1 MVEFHSVENGYKV
14 TGVDNVVDKIV
25 FSDALSNVWY
35 TVTYYKLYVKDPTDK
50 AIAKIVF
57 IELVKKQ
64 GMAKLAEKFNV
75 DVSTIWRN
83 YHKKG
88 TRISPRLT
96 KAVLK
101 TYPTIEIK
109 KARVI
114 LQACRNEYLVQEWLS
129 HNE

>member
-1 MVEFHSVENGYKV
+1 MIEFHSVENGYKV

-25 FSDALSNVWY
+25 FSDVLDNLWY
-35 TVTYYKLYVKDPTDK
+35 AVPYYKLYVKDPTDK

-75 DVSTIWRN
+75 DVSTISRN

-88 TRISPRLT
+88 TRISPLLT

-101 TYPTIEIK
+101 TYPIEIK
-109 KARVI
+109 KARVV

-129 HNE
+129 NNE

>member
-1 MVEFHSVENGYKV
+1 MIEFHSVENGYKV

-25 FSDALSNVWY
+25 FSDVLNNLWY
-35 TVTYYKLYVKDPTDK
+35 TVAHYKLYVKDPTDK

-101 TYPTIEIK
+101 TYPIEIK
-109 KARVI
+109 KARVV

-129 HNE
+129 NNE

>member
-1 MVEFHSVENGYKV
+1 MIEFHSVENGYKV

-25 FSDALSNVWY
+25 FSDVLHNLWY
-35 TVTYYKLYVKDPTDK
+35 AVPYYKLYVKDPTDK

-75 DVSTIWRN
+75 DVSTISRN

-88 TRISPRLT
+88 TRISPLLT

-101 TYPTIEIK
+101 TYPIEIK
-109 KARVI
+109 KARVV

-129 HNE
+129 NNE